1 MLSILLQI
9 QLGTSDSAA
18 AKAVTQAAEETAKQ
32 VDKLTLWELIQQGG
46 FLMIPIALLSLITL
60 FLFVER
66 FIVLQRAGK
75 SPDNLLNNVR
85 DQIQSGKIDSALML
99 CKSNNTPDAR
109 MLEKGISRIGLT
121 VDEIEKAMEGVGKK
135 ELSRIEKNVGILAV
149 IAGIAPMFGFVG
161 TITGVIK
168 IFYNISLTD
177 NISIG
182 NISSGLYEKMI
193 TSAAG
198 LIVGILAFVLYHYLN
213 YQVDRIAKR
222 MEATGLDFID
232 MLHEPSK

>member
-1 MLSILLQI
+1 
-9 QLGTSDSAA
+9 
-18 AKAVTQAAEETAKQ
+18 
-32 VDKLTLWELIQQGG
+32 
-46 FLMIPIALLSLITL
+46 MIPIGLLSLITI
-60 FLFVER
+60 FIFVER
-66 FIVLQRAGK
+66 FLVLNRAGK

-85 DQIQSGKIDSALML
+85 DQIQNGNVNGALVL

-109 MLEKGISRIGLT
+109 MLEKGISRIGLQ
-121 VDEIEKAMEGVGKK
+121 VEEIEKAMEGVGKK

-149 IAGIAPMFGFVG
+149 IAGISPMFGFVG

-168 IFYNISLTD
+168 IFYNISLQD

-182 NISSGLYEKMI
+182 AISGGLYEKMI

-198 LIVGILAFVLYHYLN
+198 LIVGILSFLLYHYLN

>member
-1 MLSILLQI
+1 MITILLQAI
-9 QLGTSDSAA
+9 VGADSLSAPVTDAA
-18 AKAVTQAAEETAKQ
+18 TETVKQ
-32 VDKLTLWELIQQGG
+32 VDTLNLWQLVQQGG
-46 FLMIPIALLSLITL
+46 VLMIPIGILSLITI

-85 DQIQSGKIDSALML
+85 DQIQGGNINSALML

-109 MLEKGISRIGLT
+109 MLEKGISRIGLK
-121 VDEIEKAMEGVGKK
+121 VEEIEKAMEGVGKK

-149 IAGIAPMFGFVG
+149 IAGIGPMFGFVG

-168 IFYNISLTD
+168 IFYNISLQD

-182 NISSGLYEKMI
+182 AISGGLYEKMI

-198 LIVGILAFVLYHYLN
+198 LIVGILSFVLFHYLN

>member
-1 MLSILLQI
+1 MITILLQAI
-9 QLGTSDSAA
+9 VGADSLSAPVTDAA
-18 AKAVTQAAEETAKQ
+18 TETAKQ
-32 VDKLTLWELIQQGG
+32 VDTLNLWQLVQQGG
-46 FLMIPIALLSLITL
+46 VLMIPIGILSLITI

-85 DQIQSGKIDSALML
+85 DQIQGGNINSALML

-109 MLEKGISRIGLT
+109 MLEKGISRIGLK
-121 VDEIEKAMEGVGKK
+121 VEEIEKAMEGVGKK

-149 IAGIAPMFGFVG
+149 IAGIGPMFGFVG

-168 IFYNISLTD
+168 IFYNISLQD

-182 NISSGLYEKMI
+182 AISGGLYEKMI

-198 LIVGILAFVLYHYLN
+198 LIVGILSFVLFHYLN

>member
-1 MLSILLQI
+1 MLGILVQTVV
-9 QLGTSDSAA
+9 GGDSLAAPIADAA
-18 AKAVTQAAEETAKQ
+18 AETAQK
-32 VDKLTLWELIQQGG
+32 VDTLNLWSMIQKGG
-46 FLMIPIALLSLITL
+46 FLMIPIGLLSLITI
-60 FLFVER
+60 FIFVER
-66 FIVLQRAGK
+66 FLVLSRAGK
-75 SPDNLLNNVR
+75 SPENLLNNVR
-85 DQIQSGKIDSALML
+85 DQIQNGNVNGAMVL

-109 MLEKGISRIGLT
+109 MLEKGISRIGLQ
-121 VDEIEKAMEGVGKK
+121 VEEIEKAMEGVGKK

-168 IFYNISLTD
+168 IFYNISLQD

-182 NISSGLYEKMI
+182 AISGGLYEKMI

-198 LIVGILAFVLYHYLN
+198 LIVGILSFVLYHYLN

>member
-1 MLSILLQI
+1 MLGILLQTVV
-9 QLGTSDSAA
+9 GGDSLTAPLAEAA
-18 AKAVTQAAEETAKQ
+18 AETAQKI
-32 VDKLTLWELIQQGG
+32 DTLNLWSMIQKGG
-46 FLMIPIALLSLITL
+46 ILMIPIGLLSLITI
-60 FLFVER
+60 FIFVER
-66 FIVLQRAGK
+66 FLVLNRAAK
-75 SPDNLLNNVR
+75 SPENLLNNVR
-85 DQIQSGKIDSALML
+85 DQIQNGNVNGALVL

-109 MLEKGISRIGLT
+109 MLEKGISRIGLQ
-121 VDEIEKAMEGVGKK
+121 VEEIEKAMEGVGKK

-168 IFYNISLTD
+168 IFYNISLQD

-182 NISSGLYEKMI
+182 AISGGLYEKMI

-198 LIVGILAFVLYHYLN
+198 LIVGILSFVLYHYLN

-222 MEATGLDFID
+222 MESTGLDFID